1 MPLCMPVCMP
11 HTRCPR
17 CGVFL
22 CVHTLSHSPSERDFT
37 HLQTHTQR
45 HRDTQTH
52 TDNRVEQSSCRW
64 GILNRKPDQHR
75 PCCPVTKH
83 IKSPRLACVL
93 CREGKCV
100 LYSQGKREKEIERER
115 KREKERERERERPA
129 AMRVT
134 EGLKDAPGFVHFFV
148 RGVTQ
153 DLDADATH

>member
-100 LYSQGKREKEIERER
+100 LYRQGKREKEIERER
-115 KREKERERERERPA
+115 KREKERERERERE
-129 AMRVT
+129 RET
-134 EGLKDAPGFVHFFV
+134 SGDARHG
-148 RGVTQ
+148 GT
-153 DLDADATH
+153 